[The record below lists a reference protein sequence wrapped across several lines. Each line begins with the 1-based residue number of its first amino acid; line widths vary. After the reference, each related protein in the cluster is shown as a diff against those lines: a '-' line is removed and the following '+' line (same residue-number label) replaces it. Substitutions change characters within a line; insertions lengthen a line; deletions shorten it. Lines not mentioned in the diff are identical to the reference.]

1 MTKSNNIISEILS
14 TPTHVRD
21 MQQRAVDEDAI
32 YVNIATGKTERQA
45 GRMSRAVHRLTKR
58 RNYGTCLSRISPYRA

>member
-1 MTKSNNIISEILS
+1 MKDIIKDILH
-14 TPTHVRD
+14 TPTDIRER
-21 MQQRAVDEDAI
+21 QQQAVDTDTI

-45 GRMSRAVHRLTKR
+45 GKMSRAVHQLTKR

>member
-1 MTKSNNIISEILS
+1 MKDIIDQLLH
-14 TPTHVRD
+14 TPTNVRE
-21 MQQRAVDEDAI
+21 MQEQARDADAV

-45 GRMSRAVHRLTKR
+45 GVMSREVMRLTRR

>member
-1 MTKSNNIISEILS
+1 MKDIIEDILH
-14 TPTHVRD
+14 TPTAVREK
-21 MQQRAVDEDAI
+21 QQEALDTDTI

-45 GRMSRAVHRLTKR
+45 GKMSRAVHRLTKR